1 MNILVVDNDPIFLK
15 FIAKFLA
22 EEEHTVVTAQDGLGA
37 LDLLDSFTPDI
48 CFVDYVMPNIDGKV
62 FCQVLRNDPKF
73 KATFLV
79 ILSAIAAEE
88 WTNLKDLGADACIA
102 KGPLNNM
109 KGYIAEV
116 VQNPE
121 ASRKHCAAG
130 NIIGLQDVYPRLI
143 TKELLDSKK
152 HFQLLLDRMS
162 EGILEVNVEKRVVFV
177 NPAAQAMLDKSR
189 DAILGQELTA
199 LFPPDQAP
207 MVEQLING
215 NGGRGKSGA
224 PELLISLGARF
235 VNLKVVPLQSQESHC
250 LIILNDISDYKH
262 AEHDLT
268 QANDF
273 LKSILNSAYSISI
286 VSTDLDQNIIFWNR
300 GA

>member
-1 MNILVVDNDPIFLK
+1 MNILVIDNDPIFLK
-15 FIAKFLA
+15 FIEKFLT
-22 EEEHTVVTAQDGLGA
+22 EDGHMVVTALDGLGA
-37 LDLLDSFTPDI
+37 LDLLDDFTPDI
-48 CFVDYVMPNIDGKV
+48 CFVDYVMPNIDGQV
-62 FCQVLRNDPKF
+62 FCQILRGDSRYES
-73 KATFLV
+73 TFLV

-121 ASRKHCAAG
+121 ASKKYCAAG

-162 EGILEVNVEKRVVFV
+162 EGILEINAQNRVVFV
-177 NPAAQAMLDKSR
+177 NPAAQTMLDQSR
-189 DAILGQELTA
+189 DAILGQELTT

-207 MVEQLING
+207 SVERLMHG
-215 NGGRGKSGA
+215 DGGSGTSGA
-224 PELLISLGARF
+224 QEILISLG
-235 VNLKVVPLQSQESHC
+235 P
-250 LIILNDISDYKH
+250 D
-262 AEHDLT
+262 T
-268 QANDF
+268 
-273 LKSILNSAYSISI
+273 
-286 VSTDLDQNIIFWNR
+286 ST
-300 GA
+300 